1 MTRLGV
7 NDPNRMRYLNHGLT
21 AILILAIAYAM
32 LRGFQAE
39 VDGAASARARQAE
52 RERDSVAREAYR
64 WRTEAEG
71 YERRADSLA
80 ALVDSAKVVLPPMA
94 EVREAKVKALK
105 YAPLNA
111 VIDTLAKE

>member
-1 MTRLGV
+1 MNLALAAV
-7 NDPNRMRYLNHGLT
+7 LV
-21 AILILAIAYAM
+21 LAIAYNF
-32 LRGFQAE
+32 LRGWNAG
-39 VDGAASARARQAE
+39 VDDKAYDRMWRAE

-80 ALVDSAKVVLPPMA
+80 ALVDSAKAVLPPMA

>member
-1 MTRLGV
+1 MK
-7 NDPNRMRYLNHGLT
+7 YLPVALS
-21 AILILAIAYAM
+21 AVLVIAIAYAV
-32 LRGFQAE
+32 LRGMQAK
-39 VDGAASARARQAE
+39 VDAKVLDRMWRAE

-80 ALVDSAKVVLPPMA
+80 ALVDSARAVLPPMEEA
-94 EVREAKVKALK
+94 RDAKVKALK